1 MQPRT
6 HRYGVQTK
14 KEANLTEGMESTVQ
28 EMAALLRS
36 TETMA
41 DKFAKRVQDRMGE
54 PVPHDEI
61 LGAMKTISAK
71 QLSMDTVIA
80 KIIRHRN

>member
-1 MQPRT
+1 MTYYRE
-6 HRYGVQTK
+6 V
-14 KEANLTEGMESTVQ
+14 NLTEGMESTVQ

-41 DKFAKRVQDRMGE
+41 GKFAKRVQDRMGE

-61 LGAMKTISAK
+61 LAAMKSISAR
-71 QLSMDTVIA
+71 QLSMDKVIA
-80 KIIRHRN
+80 KIVKQRN

>member
-1 MQPRT
+1 MT
-6 HRYGVQTK
+6 YYGEV
-14 KEANLTEGMESTVQ
+14 NLTEGMESTVQ

-41 DKFAKRVQDRMGE
+41 GKFAKRVQDRMGE

-61 LGAMKTISAK
+61 LAAMKSISAR
-71 QLSMDTVIA
+71 QLSMDKVIA
-80 KIIRHRN
+80 KIVKQRN